1 MTATATAP
9 PRTKR
14 DEAATRKTIAFGAP
28 PRVSLVPPE
37 IGQRTKQLSVQRNL
51 RLLMVLVLVL
61 VLGGVAAA
69 WYYQFSTAIALAG
82 EMSRTAALTS
92 QEAQYAD
99 VDQALE
105 DVAIGET
112 ALAVGGSTEIN
123 WLDYLGRVQASLPA
137 GVVLDSYDVDAAT
150 ATEQYKQS
158 DSPLQGARIA
168 TLQFTA
174 LSPALPEIP
183 AWLDSLRKLP
193 GFVDANPGSV
203 TLQEAGTGYTASITM
218 HIDAEAYSNRLVLE
232 KKDAAETTA
241 DTEETDK

>member
-1 MTATATAP
+1 MTATVTAP
-9 PRTKR
+9 PR
-14 DEAATRKTIAFGAP
+14 ATRNETASRKTIPFGAP

-37 IGQRTKQLSVQRNL
+37 IGERNKQLSVQRNL
-51 RLLMVLVLVL
+51 RLLMLLVLVL

-69 WYYQFSTAIALAG
+69 WYFQFSTTLARVA
-82 EMSRTAALTS
+82 EESRTAALTS
-92 QEAQYAD
+92 QAAQYAD
-99 VDQALE
+99 VQQALNE
-105 DVAIGET
+105 VSIGET

-137 GVVLDSYDVDAAT
+137 GVVLDSYLIDAAT
-150 ATEQYKQS
+150 ATEAYAQS

-183 AWLDSLRKLP
+183 DWLNRLRDLP

-203 TLQEAGTGYTASITM
+203 TLQDGGTGYSASITM
-218 HIDAEAYSNRLVLE
+218 HIDAQAYSNRLVLE
-232 KKDAAETTA
+232 KDAPSDTA
-241 DTEETDK
+241 TETEETNE